1 MDSYR
6 LQAANTAPW
15 WTLLVILARAIL
27 AVEIEGVDRGRRP
40 KQVIKFGLQRL
51 LNNNKKQR
59 RTKNKSH
66 ESFASFW

>member
-6 LQAANTAPW
+6 LQAPNTAPW
-15 WTLLVILARAIL
+15 CTLLVILARAIL